1 MAKIFV
7 SYHRASKDAVEALVQ
22 YLRADGHDVWFD
34 QNLTGGQNWWNDIL
48 SKIRECE
55 VFVAAFTQESLESR
69 PCKCETR
76 YAYDLKRRLL
86 PVQLSNTVSLDSL
99 PPYLGELQ
107 CVDYSRRDV
116 STFQKLQRALKLLL
130 PAPPLPDPLPNPPA
144 ISLLNWMRDR
154 IESESPLERLVQSG
168 LVSELERQF
177 RNGESPKEI
186 TYLLQLLK
194 KRSDLLADVM
204 QDIDELMRDVGR
216 GPPAN
221 RLQPSEPEQPGPD
234 EDEPRQPRVV
244 AAAHEADIP
253 EAHGANEPSMLSP
266 AVPVSDLS
274 HLKERIE
281 TDSQLQLQDQIELV
295 FDLRQQ
301 VRKGESPNE
310 IIDLLQ
316 RLRRRDDILAKVMS
330 DIDDLMRVIGSG
342 LPEAVQRRTLDETT
356 LDLRHSYAKEVI
368 KEHELP
374 GANAPRFSALSPT
387 LTEDLL
393 VRPSAY
399 PMTPMYLLD
408 NAFRIIDWNEA
419 FTVAFDRTMEG
430 RKGRGVL
437 EWTYFLD
444 NYDEVLDHGVKAFGD
459 TNELPTIDVETIQYT
474 SQRYGKLTAKKRA
487 YQIPDD
493 NHACLAWLV
502 TLDVKFADTK
512 QHATYQR
519 DLIRVLGLDLMWT
532 EYAVGYDRVLTNSRV
547 YPELLDKFIGG
558 YDGVRMIPDGA
569 KILDLGAGTGNFAER
584 LITKGPGRVIVAV
597 ENNRLMLELLR
608 GKCQKYLRTDPSE
621 GGIFPIK
628 QDITS
633 LFGLEDNEFDF
644 VTLNNVLYAVQD
656 AESCLKEC
664 CRVLKPGGELRLS
677 GPRQDTNLKL
687 LFDRI
692 GADLKETGKF
702 EELQA
707 DYYQAYQIN
716 ELKLRPM
723 LYRWTTKEIEEMLL
737 KAGFKAII
745 HSSED
750 VYAGQSMFVCAVK

>member
-1 MAKIFV
+1 MAKVFV
-7 SYHRASKDAVEALVQ
+7 SYDRASKAAVEELVQ
-22 YLRADGHDVWFD
+22 YLRDDDHDVWFD
-34 QNLTGGQNWWNDIL
+34 QNLTAGQKWWNDIL
-48 SKIRECE
+48 SAIRECE
-55 VFVAAFTQESLESR
+55 VFVAALTPESLESP
-69 PCKCETR
+69 PCKCER
-76 YAYDLKRRLL
+76 KYASNLQRRLL
-86 PVQLSNTVSLDSL
+86 PVRLSDAVSPDSL
-99 PPYLGELQ
+99 TPDLSELQ
-107 CVDYSRRDV
+107 WVDYSRRDIPA
-116 STFQKLQRALKLLL
+116 FQKLRRALRSLL
-130 PAPPLPDPLPNPPA
+130 PAPPLPDPLPKP
-144 ISLLNWMRDR
+144 
-154 IESESPLERLVQSG
+154 
-168 LVSELERQF
+168 
-177 RNGESPKEI
+177 
-186 TYLLQLLK
+186 
-194 KRSDLLADVM
+194 
-204 QDIDELMRDVGR
+204 
-216 GPPAN
+216 
-221 RLQPSEPEQPGPD
+221 
-234 EDEPRQPRVV
+234 
-244 AAAHEADIP
+244 
-253 EAHGANEPSMLSP
+253 P
-266 AVPVSDLS
+266 AVPISDLNR
-274 HLKERIE
+274 LKEKIE

-295 FDLRQQ
+295 FELRQQ
-301 VRKGESPNE
+301 VRKGESTNE

-316 RLRRRDDILAKVMS
+316 SLRRRDDILAKVMP
-330 DIDDLMRVIGSG
+330 DIDDLMRDIGGG
-342 LPEAVQRRTLDETT
+342 LPEPVQRRTLVETT
-356 LDLRHSYAKEVI
+356 REQRESYAKEVE
-368 KEHELP
+368 KQHALP
-374 GANAPRFSALSPT
+374 GANAPRFSVLSPT

-430 RKGRGVL
+430 RKGRSVL

-459 TNELPTIDVETIQYT
+459 TNELPTIDVEPIQYT

-493 NHACLAWLV
+493 NRACLAWLV
-502 TLDVKFADTK
+502 TLDVKFADAR
-512 QHATYQR
+512 QHAAYQR

-532 EYAVGYDRVLTNSRV
+532 EYAVAYDRVLTNSRV

-558 YDGVRMIPDGA
+558 YDGVKLIPNRA

-608 GKCQKYLRTDPSE
+608 GKCQRYLRTDPSE

-633 LFGLEDNEFDF
+633 LFGLEDNDFDF

-677 GPRQDTNLKL
+677 GPRQDTDLKL

-692 GADLKETGKF
+692 GADLKEAGKF

-707 DYYQAYQIN
+707 DFYQAYQIN